1 MKLGHIIALIG
12 AGLAAA
18 GAALPEY
25 WQAFTLAEIKAS
37 GLETPPAG
45 QAVLVL
51 AGLAILTSLFGLLTR
66 RRKQAATATLV
77 LGIFSIGWV
86 ILANVTKSSAFFPEG
101 HEYYQ
106 YETVEMLG
114 GYTLAVCGSFL
125 MFFGSLGVLAVEPG
139 LDPNKDYLRLALLWN
154 GTVIE
159 EQVLQDPDTF
169 TIGENRKND
178 FVVPESALP
187 SVFPLFKID
196 RKLNYSIGL
205 ADGLDGDI
213 TINQQTESLASF
225 RAKATSNSNGV
236 GYVPIAKDDWGV
248 LQLNE
253 VQVFFQFIRPDER
266 LKKKGFFAVDEYVA
280 STLALSLAVQM
291 LLIFFAVVTWDEN
304 FERELVVNP
313 KKPMVAKANHN
324 MEKKKEKKELEK
336 EKEDDSESK
345 RAPDEEGKFG
355 DPDKDKKK
363 KTKLPKKDGK
373 MKKKVDPKKV
383 GLNDLLS
390 TNKLGGVGAIAN
402 IMSSSN
408 SGFGNKLAVAFAGEG
423 DELEIGFGSGG
434 MGLSGD
440 GLGGGGDGGAGRIG
454 GTGDFD
460 TGGGHGHGGMG
471 GRSRKR
477 TAKLK
482 LSSGSA
488 KGFCKAS
495 DIKSKVKRRAGAIR
509 ACYERALMRN
519 PKLAGKVSARWTIG
533 MDGRVMGAVSASGL
547 GPVGKC
553 IAQKLQNVRFK
564 PPEGGVCVIRW
575 PFVFSSG
582 E

>member
-45 QAVLVL
+45 QAVLLL
-51 AGLAILTSLFGLLTR
+51 AGLAMLTSLFGLLTR
-66 RRKQAATATLV
+66 RRKQAAAATLV
-77 LGIFSIGWV
+77 LGVFAIGWV
-86 ILANVTKSSAFFPEG
+86 VVANVTKASAFYPAD
-101 HEYYQ
+101 HEYFQ

-114 GYTLAVCGSFL
+114 GYTLAVLGAFA
-125 MFFGSLGVLAVEPG
+125 MFFGSLVVLAVEPG
-139 LDPNKDYLRLALLWN
+139 LDPKKDYLRIALLWN
-154 GTVIE
+154 GTVVE
-159 EQVLQDPDTF
+159 EKVLQEPETF

-187 SVFPLFKID
+187 STFPLFKIG

-205 ADGLDGDI
+205 GEGLDGDI
-213 TINQQTESLASF
+213 TINQETQSLASF
-225 RAKATSNSNGV
+225 REKATSTAGGV

-248 LQLNE
+248 LQLND
-253 VQVFFQFIRPDER
+253 VQVFFQFIRPDAR
-266 LKKKGFFAVDEYVA
+266 VKGKGFFAFDEYVA

-291 LLIFFAVVTWDEN
+291 ALIFFAVVSWDEN
-304 FERELVVNP
+304 FERELVENP
-313 KKPMVAKANHN
+313 KKPMIAKAQTD
-324 MEKKKEKKELEK
+324 MERKKEKKEIEK

-363 KTKLPKKDGK
+363 KTKIPKRDGK
-373 MKKKVDPKKV
+373 MMKRVDPKKV

-390 TNKLGGVGAIAN
+390 TNKLGGIGAVKN

-408 SGFGNKLAVAFAGEG
+408 SGLGNALAVAFAGEG
-423 DELEIGFGSGG
+423 DELEVGHGSGG
-434 MGLSGD
+434 MGLEGD
-440 GLGGGGDGGAGRIG
+440 GPGGGGDGGAGRIG

-460 TGGGHGHGGMG
+460 TGGGHGHGGLG

-477 TAKLK
+477 TARLK
-482 LSSGSA
+482 LSSGTSR
-488 KGFCKAS
+488 GFCSKS
-495 DIKSKVKRRAGAIR
+495 DIASKVRRRAGAIR
-509 ACYERALMRN
+509 ACYEKQLMRN
-519 PKLAGKVSARWTIG
+519 PKLAGKVTARWTIG
-533 MDGRVMGAVSASGL
+533 MDGRVKGPVSASGL
-547 GPVGKC
+547 GPVGGC
-553 IAQKLQNVRFK
+553 IASKLRVIRFK
-564 PPEGGVCVIRW
+564 PPEGGICVIQW

-582 E
+582 T